1 MILLL
6 LLFCCYRYSS
16 IITDPPPADA
26 FNYSK
31 FLLEGQWIE
40 IVRGSFMFISSELKE
55 LGVKQDTMNAGAG
68 MYWLLFNGQLR
79 CRLVFT
85 VYHYLI

>member
-1 MILLL
+1 
-6 LLFCCYRYSS
+6 
-16 IITDPPPADA
+16 
-26 FNYSK
+26 
-31 FLLEGQWIE
+31 
-40 IVRGSFMFISSELKE
+40 MFISSELKE